1 MEGKSQIC
9 LIAAFDPTKRL
20 TVEESLAQPFLAEYY
35 DPADEPTAEKPFQY
49 EVIKI
54 IRVFSRDSDIS
65 KTFLVRDW
73 WSADKHTEG
82 AGFSWSCQV

>member
-49 EVIKI
+49 EVINKHPGL
-54 IRVFSRDSDIS
+54 FSE
-65 KTFLVRDW
+65 FW
-73 WSADKHTEG
+73 
-82 AGFSWSCQV
+82 FNF